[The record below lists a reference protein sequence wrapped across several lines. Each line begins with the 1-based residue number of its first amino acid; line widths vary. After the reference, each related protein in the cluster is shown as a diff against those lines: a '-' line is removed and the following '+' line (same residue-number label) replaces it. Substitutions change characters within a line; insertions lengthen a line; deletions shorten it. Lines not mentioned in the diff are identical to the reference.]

1 MTHPGD
7 LGSYC
12 WSGKPGASA
21 AGGAGDFCS
30 LSWERCPRRRLP
42 VTPRGIHHHMGRTA
56 GLHGCYN
63 CHLLLVHTVR
73 RGTRRLNQKNS
84 SASRLFTSQAKQRA
98 PLGWGSSRPPLSS
111 VISAR
116 RERGCVS
123 VCMCVLGGEYRL
135 FNIYHKNTKQ

>member
-98 PLGWGSSRPPLSS
+98 PLGWGVITAPS
-111 VISAR
+111 VFCDLCEKG
-116 RERGCVS
+116 ERVR
-123 VCMCVLGGEYRL
+123 VCMYVCVGGGGVQTVQYL
-135 FNIYHKNTKQ
+135 P